1 MKRALAWMMPVLIAI
16 FTDISAY
23 GQNERKMNM
32 TEKRT
37 DVEVEIKTTLGDIT
51 VLLYGD
57 TPKHQE
63 NFLKLVGDSFYD
75 GVLFHRVI
83 DKFMVQTGD
92 PDSKNA
98 PAGKRLGSGGPG
110 YQIDAEIV
118 YPVHF
123 HRRGALAAARQGDA
137 VNPGKRSSGS
147 QFYIVTGKKVS
158 AGQLDEIEAR
168 MRMQQKRDV
177 FQRLADAERDSIAML
192 QRSGD
197 REALEQLRQRLIK
210 ETEGQVAASPVSI
223 SEEMRQ
229 AYVNEGGTPHLDG
242 AYTVFGQ
249 VIDGM
254 DVVER
259 IEKATTDAADR
270 PVEDI
275 KILSMKMLN

>member
-1 MKRALAWMMPVLIAI
+1 MMPVLIAI
-16 FTDISAY
+16 FTDMSAY

-37 DVEVEIKTTLGDIT
+37 DVKVEIKTTLGDIT

-118 YPVHF
+118 YPTHF

-147 QFYIVTGKKVS
+147 QFYIVTGNKVS

-177 FQRLADAERDSIAML
+177 FQRLADSERDSIAML
-192 QRSGD
+192 QQAGD

-210 ETEGQVAASPVSI
+210 ETENQVAVSPVSI

-259 IEKATTDAADR
+259 IEKAATDAADR

-275 KILSMKMLN
+275 KIISMSIRN

>member
-1 MKRALAWMMPVLIAI
+1 
-16 FTDISAY
+16 
-23 GQNERKMNM
+23 M